1 MKELNRLVPQWYT
14 HGQCPFIDTVLL
26 DIVSL
31 CGTSLLRRDCSTDPL
46 SSWAVVASD
55 VGVGPEHVLGLSG
68 GDGDA
73 LLREALARLSIVDQI
88 IVRADPS
95 SARAQSFL
103 DALMLLAVDDA
114 DTCCAVLDTIDD
126 IVQTCSS
133 SGSMKPTA
141 EVMVLVHQVILQAT
155 DAEVLSKA
163 QSVLADALAD
173 ESTRSAFF
181 AFVQADT
188 TLQTLTHLESQ
199 CLAGPPSNMQSAL
212 HLFGIFLDHAFH
224 TCPDQRGTVL
234 ETAAKYIRLLRVTI
248 IDTNPFDTRFAAAQ
262 SLCTLTH
269 IWHATPTS
277 PTTAPLLLAL
287 SLLLYDLL
295 NDDDDEIRDLAALA
309 TAALLR
315 AQHAPT
321 TTTTTITTTI
331 TPTVPLLTTHTL
343 ATYLSTA
350 FPDSRALATFALRR
364 LTHTPARTPLFST
377 PFAHL
382 LAADRTQDNA
392 LFATEKQNLYHDSAL
407 DAVVWARVLSSL
419 SHAAL
424 STSQRCGLGAWVAD
438 ALRVLGNTAA
448 RESDGALGWA
458 TKGEVF
464 ALLVGVLAAADVVL
478 RVGEAADQ
486 GRMRVALR
494 VFLDRARGAE
504 VHGLVLARGEGVLQ
518 KSVVGVLARVGGS
531 LCAGDV

>member
-1 MKELNRLVPQWYT
+1 MMELNRLVPQWYT

-26 DIVSL
+26 DVVSL
-31 CGTSLLRRDCSTDPL
+31 CGTSLLRRDCSRGAL
-46 SSWAVVASD
+46 SSWTVVASD

-103 DALMLLAVDDA
+103 DALMLLTTDDA
-114 DTCCAVLDTIDD
+114 DTCCAILDTIDNT
-126 IVQTCSS
+126 VQTCSS

-141 EVMVLVHQVILQAT
+141 EVMVLIHQVLLQAT
-155 DAEVLSKA
+155 DAEVISKA

-173 ESTRSAFF
+173 EFTRSAFF

-188 TLQTLTHLESQ
+188 ALQTLTHLESQ

-224 TCPDQRGTVL
+224 TCPEQRRTVL
-234 ETAAKYIRLLRVTI
+234 GTAVKYIRLLRVTI

-269 IWHATPTS
+269 IWRATPTS
-277 PTTAPLLLAL
+277 PATAPLLLAL

-309 TAALLR
+309 TARLLR
-315 AQHAPT
+315 AQHSPT
-321 TTTTTITTTI
+321 TTTTT
-331 TPTVPLLTTHTL
+331 TPAVPLLTTHRL
-343 ATYLSTA
+343 ATYLCTA
-350 FPDSRALATFALRR
+350 FRNSRALASEALRR
-364 LTHTPARTPLFST
+364 LTHAPARTALFST

-392 LFATEKQNLYHDSAL
+392 LFATEKQNLYHDAAL
-407 DAVVWARVLSSL
+407 DAVVWARVLCGL
-419 SHAAL
+419 SRAAL
-424 STSQRCGLGAWVAD
+424 TPAQRRGLAAWVAD
-438 ALRVLGNTAA
+438 ALRVLGDTAA
-448 RESDGALGWA
+448 GEADGALGW
-458 TKGEVF
+458 TSKSEVF
-464 ALLVGVLAAADVVL
+464 ALLVGVLEAADVVV

-486 GRMRVALR
+486 GRMRIALR
-494 VFLDRARGAE
+494 EFLDRAQRAE
-504 VHGLVLARGEGVLQ
+504 VHGLVLARGEGVLG
-518 KSVVGVLARVGGS
+518 KSVVGVLARLRES

>member
-1 MKELNRLVPQWYT
+1 MMELNRLVPQWYT

-31 CGTSLLRRDCSTDPL
+31 CGTSLLRRDCSKDAL
-46 SSWAVVASD
+46 SSWTVVASD

-114 DTCCAVLDTIDD
+114 DTCCAVLDTIDN

-155 DAEVLSKA
+155 DAEVISKA

-181 AFVQADT
+181 AFVEADK

-212 HLFGIFLDHAFH
+212 HLFGIFLDHAFQ
-224 TCPDQRGTVL
+224 TCPEQRRTVL
-234 ETAAKYIRLLRVTI
+234 ETAVKYIRLLRVTI

-309 TAALLR
+309 TAHLLR
-315 AQHAPT
+315 AQHSPT
-321 TTTTTITTTI
+321 TT
-331 TPTVPLLTTHTL
+331 PAVPLLTTHRL
-343 ATYLSTA
+343 AAYLCTA
-350 FPDSRALATFALRR
+350 FRHSRALATEALRR
-364 LTHTPARTPLFST
+364 LTHTPARTALFGT

-392 LFATEKQNLYHDSAL
+392 LFATEKQNLYHDAAL
-407 DAVVWARVLSSL
+407 DAVVWARVLSGL
-419 SHAAL
+419 SRRAL
-424 STSQRCGLGAWVAD
+424 TATQRQGLAAWVAD
-438 ALRVLGNTAA
+438 ALRVLGDTAA
-448 RESDGALGWA
+448 SEADGALGW
-458 TKGEVF
+458 TSKSEVF
-464 ALLVGVLAAADVVL
+464 ALLVGVLEAADVVL
-478 RVGEAADQ
+478 RSGEAADQ
-486 GRMRVALR
+486 GRMRIALR
-494 VFLDRARGAE
+494 EFLDRAQGAG
-504 VHGLVLARGEGVLQ
+504 VHGLVLARGEGVLG
-518 KSVVGVLARVGGS
+518 KSVVGVLARLRES

>member
-1 MKELNRLVPQWYT
+1 MTELNRLIPQWYT

-31 CGTSLLRRDCSTDPL
+31 CGTSLLRRDCSTDAL
-46 SSWAVVASD
+46 SSWTVVASD

-88 IVRADPS
+88 IVRAGPS

-103 DALMLLAVDDA
+103 DALMLLATDDA
-114 DTCCAVLDTIDD
+114 DTCCAVLDTIDN

-141 EVMVLVHQVILQAT
+141 EVMVLIHQVLLQAT
-155 DAEVLSKA
+155 DAEVISKA

-224 TCPDQRGTVL
+224 TCPDQRRTVL
-234 ETAAKYIRLLRVTI
+234 DTAVKFIRLLRVTI
-248 IDTNPFDTRFAAAQ
+248 VDTNPFDTRFAAAQ

-269 IWHATPTS
+269 IWHLAPTA
-277 PTTAPLLLAL
+277 PATAPLLLAL

-309 TAALLR
+309 TARLLR
-315 AQHAPT
+315 AQHPAT
-321 TTTTTITTTI
+321 TTTTTTT
-331 TPTVPLLTTHTL
+331 TPTVPLLTTHRL

-350 FPDSRALATFALRR
+350 FHNNRALASEALRR
-364 LTHTPARTPLFST
+364 LTHTPARTALFGT

-407 DAVVWARVLSSL
+407 DAVVWARVLTHL
-419 SHAAL
+419 SRDAL
-424 STSQRCGLGAWVAD
+424 SAPQRRSLAAWVAD
-438 ALRVLGNTAA
+438 ALRVLGDTAA
-448 RESDGALGWA
+448 GEADGALGWA
-458 TKGEVF
+458 SKSEVF
-464 ALLVGVLAAADVVL
+464 ALLVGVLEAADVVVC
-478 RVGEAADQ
+478 VGEAAEQ
-486 GRMRVALR
+486 GRMRIALR
-494 VFLDRARGAE
+494 EFLDRAQGAE
-504 VHGLVLARGEGVLQ
+504 MHGLVLARGEGVLG
-518 KSVVGVLARVGGS
+518 KSVVGVLARLRES